1 MKSSRIERLRELV
14 EASGG
19 PTGFVRTYNRKDG
32 DKPLNESYVS
42 QILNGHRPFGEKS
55 ARNMEKRAGLPPG
68 YFDQEI
74 EAPKP
79 EELLEALLTPRQR
92 AILGLLDGL
101 TDEQQDEFFRALQD
115 QKQKN
120 DALLEALLKRRA

>member
-79 EELLEALLTPRQR
+79 EELRRLRGVREGERPHRCRWGTGPVQPFQRPLWTP
-92 AILGLLDGL
+92 
-101 TDEQQDEFFRALQD
+101 
-115 QKQKN
+115 
-120 DALLEALLKRRA
+120 